1 MPAEIGT
8 HLVRLPLPR
17 PDGKCTVHLPE
28 VLRPLIHDVRPV
40 GGTLEP
46 VARAPR
52 WLVYGDSIVEGWAAS
67 RPHLA
72 WPAVAGRA
80 LGVEGVNLGY
90 AGAARGELASAQ
102 QLASLEADII
112 TVAFGRNCWSRTPH
126 TAGLLYET
134 TLVFLA
140 AVRTGHPRTPLLVVS
155 PVHRLDAEATP
166 NALGANLA
174 QLRDA
179 VERATR
185 DTLRGGDDRLSLL
198 PGVGLLTPAQL
209 VDGVHPGD
217 EGHALLARAVA
228 ENLTGN
234 KFRGTIFG
242 KALD

>member
-1 MPAEIGT
+1 MLADIGT

-17 PDGKCTVHLPE
+17 PDGKYTVHLPE
-28 VLRPLIHDVRPV
+28 VLRSLIHDVRPV

-67 RPHLA
+67 RPQLA

-112 TVAFGRNCWSRTPH
+112 TVAYGTNCWSRTPH

-134 TLVFLA
+134 TLAFLA

-155 PVHRLDAEATP
+155 PVHRPDAEATP

-198 PGVGLLTPAQL
+198 PGVGLLTPAHL